1 LSYGTQKAVSFM
13 PSGSNSRVREEFA
26 EAHAGQLF
34 DEIAQYIATVR
45 AAYVDCGDSGRRL

>member
-1 LSYGTQKAVSFM
+1 MSLM
-13 PSGSNSRVREEFA
+13 PERLEQRVREEFA

-45 AAYVDCGDSGRRL
+45 AAYVDCDDSGRRL